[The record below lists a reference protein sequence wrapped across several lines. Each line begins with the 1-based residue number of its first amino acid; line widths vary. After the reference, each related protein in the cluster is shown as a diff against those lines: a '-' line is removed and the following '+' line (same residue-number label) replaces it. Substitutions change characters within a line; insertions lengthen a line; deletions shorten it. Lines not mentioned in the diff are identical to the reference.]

1 MATAMRMTAACF
13 VVMTGLVGAWGASR
27 AQGAPLA
34 PAGAPPSEEA
44 PVIVY
49 GARWCQHT
57 RAALDYFRGRS
68 IPVRFRDVDS
78 DVDAYDEMINR
89 ARAANVQ
96 ARGIPI
102 PILSVRNRVL
112 VGFHQDEIERA
123 LQD

>member
-1 MATAMRMTAACF
+1 MATAMRMRAACF
-13 VVMTGLVGAWGASR
+13 VVMTGLVGACGASR
-27 AQGAPLA
+27 AQVAPLA

-102 PILSVRNRVL
+102 LSVRNRML

>member
-1 MATAMRMTAACF
+1 MATAMRMRAACF
-13 VVMTGLVGAWGASR
+13 VVMTGLVGACGASR
-27 AQGAPLA
+27 AQVAPLA

-78 DVDAYDEMINR
+78 DVEAYDEMINR

-102 PILSVRNRVL
+102 LSVRNRML

>member
-1 MATAMRMTAACF
+1 MATAMRIRAAWLAVMLG
-13 VVMTGLVGAWGASR
+13 VVEACGASR
-27 AQGAPLA
+27 AQSAPLA

-49 GARWCQHT
+49 GAGWCQHT

-89 ARAANVQ
+89 ARAAHVN
-96 ARGIPI
+96 ARGI
-102 PILSVRNRVL
+102 PILSVRSRML

>member
-1 MATAMRMTAACF
+1 MATVMRMRAACF
-13 VVMTGLVGAWGASR
+13 VVMMAVSGGCGAAR
-27 AQGAPLA
+27 AQVAPLP

-89 ARAANVQ
+89 ARAANVN
-96 ARGIPI
+96 ARGI
-102 PILSVRNRVL
+102 PILSVRSRML

>member
-1 MATAMRMTAACF
+1 M
-13 VVMTGLVGAWGASR
+13 
-27 AQGAPLA
+27 A
-34 PAGAPPSEEA
+34 PAGAAPSEEA

-57 RAALDYFRGRS
+57 RAALDYFRGHN

-89 ARAANVQ
+89 ARAANVS
-96 ARGIPI
+96 ARGIPV
-102 PILSVRNRVL
+102 LSVRDRIL
-112 VGFHQDEIERA
+112 IGFHTDEIERA

>member
-13 VVMTGLVGAWGASR
+13 VVMTGLVGACGASR
-27 AQGAPLA
+27 AQVAPLA